1 MEHNIQIVSRH
12 EAILIDTKD
21 IQEDTILISINCP
34 SETRHIF
41 RNPKIIDVLYLH
53 CDDLTEEQFNKI
65 NQEDKEGYILFN
77 LKMAQEVKR
86 FIDFHKD
93 IKNIIV
99 HCTAGIS
106 RSGAVGVVISKYLN
120 GQDIDLYNKGSINP
134 NETLYKYMC
143 EAFGVKFDKKE
154 LNDKKKIS
162 HKICQEQLK
171 SYGDYGITLE
181 DMFGGE

>member
-1 MEHNIQIVSRH
+1 MKYNIQIVSRH

-21 IQEDTILISINCP
+21 IQEDTIVISINCP
-34 SETRHIF
+34 NEQRHIF

-53 CDDLTEEQFNKI
+53 CDDLTEEQFNRIK
-65 NQEDKEGYILFN
+65 QEDREEYILFN
-77 LKMAQEVKR
+77 LKMAQKIKN
-86 FIDFHKD
+86 FIDYHKD

-120 GQDIDLYNKGSINP
+120 GQDIHLYNRGTISP

-162 HKICQEQLK
+162 HKTCQEHLK
-171 SYGDYGITLE
+171 GWGLWNNIRRYVWR
-181 DMFGGE
+181 